1 MAKNVVIID
10 DQKAKWD
17 GISDFFYRYYPS
29 YNLSWIKY
37 FRQAQNRFGQEH
49 FDLLI
54 LDMTF
59 PVHGA
64 IAEDLG
70 FNGLAGLHV
79 LQFMWR
85 SKLKIPTIICTSH
98 ENYSDPDFGLIK
110 GVAELDRY
118 VHDVFGNVVLGCVL
132 MDPDENVWHREMKL
146 MVDRAPE

>member
-1 MAKNVVIID
+1 MLID
-10 DQKAKWD
+10 DQQAKWD
-17 GISDFFYRYYPS
+17 GVSKFFGEHYPHDG
-29 YNLSWIKY
+29 LTWIKN
-37 FRQAQNRFGQEH
+37 FRQAQNQLTQIH
-49 FDLLI
+49 YDLLI

-59 PVHGA
+59 EVHGSV
-64 IAEDLG
+64 AEDLR

-98 ENYSDPDFGLIK
+98 ENYSDPDFGIIR

-118 VHDVFGNVVLGCVL
+118 VRQVFGDVVLGCVL
-132 MDPDENVWHREMKL
+132 MVPDEDVWHREMKS